1 MRCSLPRMLSVLL
14 IGASL
19 AHGFPEDTQW
29 DPEEGLR
36 SVVAL
41 RSGPSLCAGVVVNP
55 QGQVAT
61 AYHCVAGA
69 KVRVQT
75 RDGQS
80 FSASIVASDSR
91 QDIAL
96 LDVPGL
102 SGHPWSEMAGEK
114 ARVGE
119 TAWALGHPFGS
130 ATEQSA
136 SFSGLL
142 MWSASKGVVSGV
154 GERWVQVDTPVN
166 PGNSG
171 GPIVNDRGQIIGIAS
186 RKLDGDGVAFAAP
199 VAALQDLMESP
210 EHRLLGGSYGAGLDL
225 WMPLELDQAPSLGG
239 HLQADLRDRLV
250 LSLGAAAGLDRR
262 WRAVSRSEAISW
274 TSGVGMVS
282 GRVRLGHGVWSTSFD
297 LGVGGI
303 LLSSQLP
310 PIEGSLTTRPGP
322 LSLQPAAQLQV
333 EVAGGAS
340 FRVLATQGSGETQVT
355 IGMGWAWPG
364 RVGVW

>member
-1 MRCSLPRMLSVLL
+1 MRCSLPRMFSAL
-14 IGASL
+14 IICASL
-19 AHGFPEDTQW
+19 AQGFPEDTQW
-29 DPEEGLR
+29 QPEQGLR

-41 RSGPSLCAGVVVNP
+41 RSGPSLCAGVVVNSA
-55 QGQVAT
+55 GQVVT
-61 AYHCVAGA
+61 AYHCVTGS
-69 KVRVQT
+69 KVKVQT

-80 FSASIVASDSR
+80 FSATIIASDSR

-102 SGHPWSEMAGEK
+102 FGHPWSEMDSEVPK
-114 ARVGE
+114 IGE

-130 ATEQSA
+130 AAEQSA

-154 GERWVQVDTPVN
+154 GERWIQVDTPVN

-171 GPIVNDRGQIIGIAS
+171 GPIVNEQGQIIGISS

-199 VAALQDLMESP
+199 VAAVQDLMDAP
-210 EHRLLGGSYGAGLDL
+210 RHRRAGGSYGAGVDL
-225 WMPLELDQAPSLGG
+225 WMPIDLDQAPSLGG
-239 HLQADLRDRLV
+239 HLQADLRDRVV

-262 WRAVSRSEAISW
+262 WRALSRSEAISW
-274 TSGVGMVS
+274 ISGVGLVS
-282 GRVRLGHGVWSTSFD
+282 GRLRLGHGVWSTSVD
-297 LGVGGI
+297 LGVGAM

-310 PIEGSLTTRPGP
+310 PIEGALLTRPGP

-340 FRVLATQGSGETQVT
+340 FRVLVSQFPQQTQLTVGL
-355 IGMGWAWPG
+355 GWAWPG